1 MQIITVGLGLLLL
14 VFGRKVFWLCVAVL
28 GFFFGMTWAEALLS
42 DQPTWVMFLSALGA
56 GLLGGLLAMLAQ
68 RVAFAAAGFYAGA
81 YLALGAAAALGFGG
95 HRILWVV
102 AGGVIGAVLATRIL
116 DWALIAL
123 TSLVGASAIVTA
135 GGMGPT
141 TTALSFLGLTV
152 IGMVVQARLMRPRPT
167 TGHLPAR

>member
-1 MQIITVGLGLLLL
+1 MQIFNVGLGLLLL
-14 VFGRKVFWLCVAVL
+14 VLGRKLFWLGVAIL
-28 GFFFGMTWAEALLS
+28 GFFLGMAVAEALLV
-42 DQPTWVMFLSALGA
+42 DQTTWVTLLVGLGA
-56 GLLGGLLAMLAQ
+56 GLLGGLLALLAQ
-68 RVAFAAAGFYAGA
+68 RLAFAIAGFYAGA
-81 YLALGAAAALGFGG
+81 YLALSAAVALGFGG
-95 HRILWVV
+95 HRTLWVV

-141 TTALSFLGLTV
+141 TTALSFLGLAV

-167 TGHLPAR
+167 TGRLPAR